1 MNLIHKLEKART
13 KDELEALGLEHLG
26 VDIDKRKAKEVLRAE
41 LIAKAEAA
49 EAEGAGQSPAG
60 SPTDPAEP
68 APVAPAAPETPKKTE
83 YRGPLGRNKRTG
95 RIMPWTSAMAG
106 MPHMEQL

>member
-1 MNLIHKLEKART
+1 MSLIQKLEKART

-49 EAEGAGQSPAG
+49 EADEPGQSPAG
-60 SPTDPAEP
+60 SSTDPVES
-68 APVAPAAPETPKKTE
+68 APVAPAAPKKAG
-83 YRGPLGRNKRTG
+83 YHGPLGRNKRTG

>member
-1 MNLIHKLEKART
+1 MSLIQRLEKART

-49 EAEGAGQSPAG
+49 EKGEVGQSPLD
-60 SPTDPAEP
+60 SPADSAEP
-68 APVAPAAPETPKKTE
+68 APAAPKKAG
-83 YRGPLGRNKRTG
+83 YHGPLGRNKRTG